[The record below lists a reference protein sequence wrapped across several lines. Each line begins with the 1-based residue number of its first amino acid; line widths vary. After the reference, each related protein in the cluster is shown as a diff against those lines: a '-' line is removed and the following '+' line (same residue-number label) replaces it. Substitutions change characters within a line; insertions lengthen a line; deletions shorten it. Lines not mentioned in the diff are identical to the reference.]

1 MALNL
6 AQKKALVVD
15 VNAVAASSLSVV
27 VAEYRGLTVAEMTA
41 LRSEA
46 RNAGVHMK
54 VVKNTL
60 ARRAVEGTPF
70 ECIQPSLRGPL
81 LLAFSREDPG
91 AAARVVKGF
100 SGGHDNL
107 VAVSVAMDG
116 ELYDATSLDRVAA
129 LPDLDGARA
138 MLLRTLNGPMTQL
151 VRLLG
156 EPGSMLARVLKERP
170 GDHPDNC

>member
-6 AQKKALVVD
+6 AQKKALVAD
-15 VNAVAASSLSVV
+15 VNAVASSSLSAVI
-27 VAEYRGLTVAEMTA
+27 AEYRGLTVAEMTD
-41 LRSEA
+41 LRTEA
-46 RNAGVHMK
+46 RNAGVYMK
-54 VVKNTL
+54 VVKNSL

-91 AAARVVKGF
+91 SAARVVKGF
-100 SGGHDNL
+100 SKEHTHL
-107 VAVSVAMDG
+107 VTVSVAVGG

-129 LPDLDGARA
+129 LPNLDEARA

-156 EPGSMLARVLKERP
+156 EPGSMLARALKGRGEQAE
-170 GDHPDNC
+170 